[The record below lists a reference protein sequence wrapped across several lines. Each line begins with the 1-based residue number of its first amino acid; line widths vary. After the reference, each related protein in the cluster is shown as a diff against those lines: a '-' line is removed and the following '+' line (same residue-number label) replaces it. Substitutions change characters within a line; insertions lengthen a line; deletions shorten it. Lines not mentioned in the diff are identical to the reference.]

1 MAMHAFRSRHR
12 PPGPALAP
20 PGAPIPLLDQRSPG
34 RALQPTTFR
43 WLAVL
48 ATIFAY
54 AQISLGAA
62 VRVSGSGL
70 GCGNDWPLCHGHIVP
85 PLNTQAIVEYAH
97 RTVGSLTG
105 VLLIVTVAVGW
116 LTFRRS
122 RPFVIGLVTA
132 AAGLIVLEGLLG
144 ALVVFKDLAGVLV
157 LAHLAVALA
166 LIGLLIAA
174 AILAVPGSGTSTDP
188 PFRQLTLVAMALTYA
203 LLLTGAGVVA
213 TGADKVCTSWPLCG
227 GGLRLDLGGIAL
239 YATLH
244 RLVAG
249 LVGLFLLYTLG
260 TALFRWRSVRH
271 LSAAASVTL
280 VLLLIQIGIGYP
292 TATGHNLS
300 LVDGLHVAVATAVWC
315 GVVAIAVF
323 AHGPG
328 MSSA

>member
-34 RALQPTTFR
+34 RGLQPTTFR

-144 ALVVFKDLAGVLV
+144 ALVVFTDLAGGVR
-157 LAHLAVALA
+157 
-166 LIGLLIAA
+166 
-174 AILAVPGSGTSTDP
+174 PGYQCLE
-188 PFRQLTLVAMALTYA
+188 RQSTYA
-203 LLLTGAGVVA
+203 HHAGCSRSCHRP
-213 TGADKVCTSWPLCG
+213 GWKDLC
-227 GGLRLDLGGIAL
+227 
-239 YATLH
+239 
-244 RLVAG
+244 
-249 LVGLFLLYTLG
+249 
-260 TALFRWRSVRH
+260 
-271 LSAAASVTL
+271 
-280 VLLLIQIGIGYP
+280 
-292 TATGHNLS
+292 
-300 LVDGLHVAVATAVWC
+300 
-315 GVVAIAVF
+315 
-323 AHGPG
+323 HGRTRQR
-328 MSSA
+328 